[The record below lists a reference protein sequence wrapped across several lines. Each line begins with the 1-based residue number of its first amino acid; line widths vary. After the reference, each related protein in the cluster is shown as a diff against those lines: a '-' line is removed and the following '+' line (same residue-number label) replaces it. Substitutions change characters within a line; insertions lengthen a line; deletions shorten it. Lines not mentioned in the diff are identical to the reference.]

1 MKAICRLLNAVLT
14 VQVGLAVAG
23 AAEPDAPI
31 VPQKVIKL
39 FNGRDLSGW
48 TTWLVDA
55 KRQDPRGAYSV
66 RDGMIRISGD
76 GFGYLST
83 DRAYRDYR
91 LVVELKW
98 GTQNFRTR
106 KGMARDSGIFVH
118 SVGPDGGSYD
128 CGWGSRSSNTGR
140 DISSGAYKA
149 AIECQVMEGGFGDL
163 LLIHGRYADGRHVPV
178 QVTVSVVDRRVA
190 ADYAKYQ
197 YDPKAAEQIL
207 SSGAIAWIDKD
218 MAWRDVPSF
227 RGPSDVESPHAKWT
241 RVECVCAGDRI
252 TFLVNGKRVNEANE
266 VFPAAGRILLQ
277 CEGSEIFFRKIE
289 LHPVGRSVRMSGPLR
304 IVALGDS
311 ITNGVGLSGVTE
323 ADTFRDIVRR
333 ELTER
338 LGSRVEVVNA
348 GVNGDIVT
356 LAIERLKSDVLDHKP
371 DIVTIMFGGNEAG
384 FYRPKTGG
392 FAATPRVGRDEFK
405 ATLGKVVDRLR
416 AEGITVVLMTCP
428 PMTDRYGGMH
438 LEPYQKHGV
447 NFLVKG
453 YAQTMRDV
461 AAEKGVELIDVYRS
475 FQQEPSTRDYFPDGL
490 HPDARGHR
498 VIADLLVRRLTRIT
512 GRRPP
517 GPETQ

>member
-1 MKAICRLLNAVLT
+1 MKAICRLLSAVFI
-14 VQVGLAVAG
+14 VPPGLAIAG
-23 AAEPDAPI
+23 APALDAPI
-31 VPQKVIKL
+31 VPRGAIRL

-55 KRQDPRGAYSV
+55 KRQDPRGVYSV
-66 RDGMIRISGD
+66 RDGVLRISGD

-83 DRAYRDYR
+83 DRAYKDYR

-106 KGMARDSGIFVH
+106 KGMARDSGIFLH

-128 CGWGSRSSNTGR
+128 CGWGSRQSNTGR
-140 DISSGAYKA
+140 EISSGAYRA

-178 QVTVSVVDRRVA
+178 QLSVPVAERHVA

-197 YDPKAAEQIL
+197 YAPKAARRIL

-218 MAWRDVPSF
+218 MAWQDVPSF
-227 RGPSDVESPHAKWT
+227 RGRSDVESPHGEWT
-241 RVECVCAGDRI
+241 AVECVCAGDRI
-252 TFLVNGKRVNEANE
+252 TVLVNGKRVNEACE
-266 VFPAAGRILLQ
+266 VFPASGRILLQ

-289 LHPVGRSVRMSGPLR
+289 LHPAKGSVRMNAPLR

-311 ITNGVGLSGVTE
+311 ITNGVGLAGVSE
-323 ADTFRDIVRR
+323 AHTFREIVRR

-338 LGSRVEVVNA
+338 LGARVEVVNA

-356 LAIERLKSDVLDHKP
+356 LAIERLKADVLDRKP

-384 FYRPKTGG
+384 FYRPETDG
-392 FAATPRVGRDEFK
+392 FADTPRVSRDEFK
-405 ATLGKVVDRLR
+405 ATLGRVVDRFR
-416 AEGITVVLMTCP
+416 AEGIMVVLMTCP
-428 PMTDRYGGMH
+428 PMTGRYRGMH
-438 LEPYQKHGV
+438 LDAYQKHGI
-447 NFLVKG
+447 NFLVKE
-453 YAQTMRDV
+453 YAQAMREV

-475 FQQEPSTRDYFPDGL
+475 FQQDPTTRDYFPDGL

-498 VIADLLVRRLTRIT
+498 VIADLLVRRLTCIIG
-512 GRRPP
+512 GRPSV
-517 GPETQ
+517 PEK

>member
-1 MKAICRLLNAVLT
+1 M
-14 VQVGLAVAG
+14 GLAVAG

-31 VPQKVIKL
+31 VPQRAIKL
-39 FNGRDLSGW
+39 LNGRDLSGW
-48 TTWLVDA
+48 TTWLVDS
-55 KRQDPRGAYSV
+55 KRQDPRGVYSV
-66 RDGMIRISGD
+66 RDGMLRISGD

-83 DRAYRDYR
+83 DRAYKDYR

-98 GTQNFRTR
+98 GTENFRTR
-106 KGMARDSGIFVH
+106 KGMARDSGIFLH

-128 CGWGSRSSNTGR
+128 CGWGSGRSNTGR
-140 DISSGAYKA
+140 EISSGAYKA

-178 QVTVSVVDRRVA
+178 RVAVPVVERHVA

-197 YDPKAAEQIL
+197 YAPKAAKRAL

-218 MAWRDVPSF
+218 TAWQDVTSF
-227 RGPSDVESPHAKWT
+227 RGRSDVESPHGKWT
-241 RVECVCAGDRI
+241 AIECVCAGDRI
-252 TFLVNGKRVNEANE
+252 TVSVNGKRVNEACE
-266 VFPAAGRILLQ
+266 VFPASGKILLQ

-289 LHPVGRSVRMSGPLR
+289 LHPARGSVRMNAPLR

-311 ITNGVGLSGVTE
+311 ITNGVGLAGVTE

-338 LGSRVEVVNA
+338 LGSKVEVVNA

-356 LAIERLKSDVLDHKP
+356 LAIERLKRDVLDRKP
-371 DIVTIMFGGNEAG
+371 NIVTIMFGGNEAG
-384 FYRPKTGG
+384 FYRPETDG
-392 FAATPRVGRDEFK
+392 FADTPRVGRDEFK

-416 AEGITVVLMTCP
+416 AEGIMVVLMTCP
-428 PMTDRYGGMH
+428 PMTDRYRGRH
-438 LEPYQKHGV
+438 LDAYQKHGI
-447 NFLVKG
+447 NFLVKD

-461 AAEKGVELIDVYRS
+461 AAEKGLELIDVYRS
-475 FQQEPSTRDYFPDGL
+475 FQQNPSARDYFPDGL

-498 VIADLLVRRLTRIT
+498 VIADLLVRRLARII
-512 GRRPP
+512 GGPP
-517 GPETQ
+517 PVPEK